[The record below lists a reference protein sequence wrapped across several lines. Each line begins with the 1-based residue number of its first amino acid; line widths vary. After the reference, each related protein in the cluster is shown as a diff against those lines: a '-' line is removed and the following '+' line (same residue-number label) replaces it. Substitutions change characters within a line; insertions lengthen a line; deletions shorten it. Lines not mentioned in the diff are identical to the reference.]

1 MFSCDRN
8 VYSLEVMQPFRMKFG
23 NVSGKKVASGMC
35 PPKHKQCFGIQ
46 EYEGVQKPMQLI
58 SNGPKGG
65 SVVLCVVCLRH
76 VLRSYWASSMALL

>member
-8 VYSLEVMQPFRMKFG
+8 VYSLELMQPCRMKFG
-23 NVSGKKVASGMC
+23 NVSSKKVASDKC

-46 EYEGVQKPMQLI
+46 ECEGVQKPMQLI

-65 SVVLCVVCLRH
+65 LVVLCAVCLRH
-76 VLRSYWASSMALL
+76 VLRSH